1 MSERARAPELW
12 GSTYTISNVL
22 RHMDGVADVTDVL
35 VHKQVSWAGPL
46 SLLGSHFM
54 RPGAFL
60 GPLVSLAFSC
70 FGFPLC

>member
-1 MSERARAPELW
+1 
-12 GSTYTISNVL
+12 
-22 RHMDGVADVTDVL
+22 MDGVADVTDVL